1 MSSLCC
7 RDWSQT
13 CGLKGSS
20 YSAFRVTENT
30 GANYYTWLRNSK
42 LWVMYFK
49 IDLGQSGNGNVG
61 NDYRVGLRIMKTSI
75 MILAAW
81 NGY

>member
-1 MSSLCC
+1 
-7 RDWSQT
+7 
-13 CGLKGSS
+13 
-20 YSAFRVTENT
+20 
-30 GANYYTWLRNSK
+30 
-42 LWVMYFK
+42 MYFK

-75 MILAAW
+75 MILAVW